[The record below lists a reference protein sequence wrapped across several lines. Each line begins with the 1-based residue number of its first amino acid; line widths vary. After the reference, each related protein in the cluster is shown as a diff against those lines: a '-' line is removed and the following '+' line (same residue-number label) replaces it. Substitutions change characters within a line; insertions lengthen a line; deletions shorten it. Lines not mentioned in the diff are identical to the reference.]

1 MIKGIYGFKQTAKVC
16 HEQLSNYLKEYRFVQ
31 SVTDLCFYTR
41 VDADNIVYL
50 IVYVNDF
57 LIAAKDIQSIK

>member
-1 MIKGIYGFKQTAKVC
+1 M
-16 HEQLSNYLKEYRFVQ
+16 Q